1 MVEPS
6 QTLALPLIVPGWA
19 GTVVTVTPSVR
30 SLLVPQELLA
40 VTVMSPPVA
49 SAVAL
54 IDVVVELPVHPDG
67 KVQVYEVAPGTEEI
81 L

>member
-1 MVEPS
+1 MEPS
-6 QTLALPLIVPGWA
+6 QTLALPLIDPGWE
-19 GTVVTVTPSVR
+19 GVVVTDTVSVR
-30 SLLVPQELLA
+30 SSPAPQRLSA